1 MLSRR
6 SFSLGMTSAL
16 ALAAGGVLNTLPAAA
31 QITASPEQARA
42 IAKQAYIYGF
52 PMIDLY
58 RIEWAYFVEKGGKDF
73 KGPPNAIY
81 SAANVYTPADTAV
94 QTPNSDTPYSFALLD
109 LRAEPI
115 VLTLPK
121 IEPNRYYSVQ
131 LVDSYT
137 YNFGYLGTR
146 TTGND
151 GGNFMIT
158 GPGWTGETPAGV
170 DKVVAAETDFV
181 LALYRTQL
189 FNPADIDKVR
199 AIQAEYK
206 LAPLSA
212 FAGTAAPAAAPAVDW
227 ATPLSPADE
236 RTSLEAFNLLS
247 FILQYVPVLPDE
259 KELRDSF
266 ATIGIGPGL
275 KIDVA
280 GLSPEM
286 SEALKGGMADGQA
299 EIDAR
304 RKVTASSADL
314 FGTREF
320 MKNDYVNR
328 ALGAQF
334 GILGNSKDEAYYGL
348 YEKDSQGQPLSG
360 AKDYTITYPK
370 GQLPPAKA
378 FWSLTMYDLPQQLL
392 VANPINRYLINAG
405 MLPDMVT
412 AEDGSVTI
420 YVSAKDPGGDK
431 TKNWLPAPEGSFMI
445 VERVYLPEPSVLDG
459 TWKQPQAVAAG

>member
-1 MLSRR
+1 
-6 SFSLGMTSAL
+6 
-16 ALAAGGVLNTLPAAA
+16 
-31 QITASPEQARA
+31 
-42 IAKQAYIYGF
+42 
-52 PMIDLY
+52 
-58 RIEWAYFVEKGGKDF
+58 
-73 KGPPNAIY
+73 
-81 SAANVYTPADTAV
+81 
-94 QTPNSDTPYSFALLD
+94 
-109 LRAEPI
+109 

-151 GGNFMIT
+151 GGSFLIT
-158 GPGWTGETPAGV
+158 GPGWSGDTPAGISR
-170 DKVVAAETDFV
+170 VVAADTDFV

-212 FAGTAAPAAAPAVDW
+212 FAGTPAPAAAPPVDW
-227 ATPLSPADE
+227 ATALTPEDE

-259 KELRDSF
+259 KALRDSF

-280 GLSPEM
+280 SLSPEM
-286 SEALKGGMADGQA
+286 AEALKGGMADGQA

-304 RKVTASSADL
+304 RKVTVTADNL
-314 FGTREF
+314 FGTRAF
-320 MKNDYVNR
+320 LKNDYVNR
-328 ALGAQF
+328 ALGAQY
-334 GILGNSKDEAYYGL
+334 GILGNSKDEAFYGL
-348 YEKDSQGQPLSG
+348 YDKDNQGQPMTG
-360 AKDYTITYPK
+360 AKSYTITYAK
-370 GQLPPAKA
+370 GQLPPARA

-392 VANPINRYLINAG
+392 VANPIDRYLINSG

-420 YVSAKDPGGDK
+420 YVSASDPGGDK
-431 TKNWLPAPEGSFMI
+431 TKNWLPAPEGDFMI
-445 VERVYLPEPSVLDG
+445 IERIYLPEPSVLDG
-459 TWKQPQAVAAG
+459 TWKQPPAIAAG